1 MKKPKIKYADEE
13 QSRLFIEKAKEI
25 GADKKKTDSDVV
37 MGKLAKTPPD
47 PRKKK
52 PSK

>member
-1 MKKPKIKYADEE
+1 MKKPKIQYEDEG

-25 GADKKKTDSDVV
+25 GADKKKTESDKVI
-37 MGKLAKTPPD
+37 GRLAKTPPN

-52 PSK
+52 PGN